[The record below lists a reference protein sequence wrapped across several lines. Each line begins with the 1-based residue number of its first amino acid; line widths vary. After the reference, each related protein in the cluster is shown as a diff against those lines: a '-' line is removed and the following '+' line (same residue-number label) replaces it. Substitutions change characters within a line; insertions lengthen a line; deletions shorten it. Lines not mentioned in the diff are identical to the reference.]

1 MQIKVQCQAFLRGFQ
16 DVIRVDWIRF
26 FNPIE
31 LQLLIS
37 GERKGDFDVADL
49 RAHTVYSGGYHSLH
63 PTIHKFWKV
72 VSSLTP
78 KEKCSLLKFSTSVPR
93 APLLGFKG
101 TLQPSF
107 TLHRSA

>member
-49 RAHTVYSGGYHSLH
+49 RYATYANVCRRM
-63 PTIHKFWKV
+63 PAD
-72 VSSLTP
+72 LTYATYADV
-78 KEKCSLLKFSTSVPR
+78 C
-93 APLLGFKG
+93 
-101 TLQPSF
+101 
-107 TLHRSA
+107 

>member
-49 RAHTVYSGGYHSLH
+49 RSAPDLRLAM
-63 PTIHKFWKV
+63 
-72 VSSLTP
+72 LTYATYAT
-78 KEKCSLLKFSTSVPR
+78 ST
-93 APLLGFKG
+93 
-101 TLQPSF
+101 
-107 TLHRSA
+107 